1 MKLMTKELARKLPRL
16 YSTDMFTDEG
26 ERNDD
31 IILVAKFFTPDSQ
44 WTWYVIEGEQRGDD
58 WLFFGYIVGLERE
71 LGYFTLSEL
80 ESVRGP
86 LGLKIER
93 DRYWKPITLGEFLE
107 REKKLGNF

>member
-1 MKLMTKELARKLPRL
+1 MKLMTKELAKKLPKL
-16 YSTDMFTDEG
+16 YTTDQFTDEG
-26 ERNDD
+26 ERIYD
-31 IILVAKFFTPDSQ
+31 ITLVAKFFTPDSQ
-44 WTWYVIEGEQRGDD
+44 WTWYIIEGEQRGDD

-93 DRYWKPITLGEFLE
+93 DIYWEPITLGELLA
-107 REKKLGNF
+107 REKK

>member
-1 MKLMTKELARKLPRL
+1 MKLMTKELAKKLPKL
-16 YSTDMFTDEG
+16 YTTDQFTDEG
-26 ERNDD
+26 ERIYD
-31 IILVAKFFTPDSQ
+31 ITLVAKFFTPDSQ
-44 WTWYVIEGEQRGDD
+44 WTWYIIEGEQRGDD